1 MSDGKYSVE
10 LHVTPLNKNGK
21 WGKRVK
27 NYKVSGISNINK
39 AKEIVPKYVEHLIKL
54 SGQKTSTFF
63 AEVFILKNEEYIDCD
78 NSIVT
83 CNNEKTM
90 FSYDAA

>member
-1 MSDGKYSVE
+1 MGNSDLE
-10 LHVTPLNKNGK
+10 LPT
-21 WGKRVK
+21 R
-27 NYKVSGISNINK
+27 YK

-63 AEVFILKNEEYIDCD
+63 AEVFILKNEKYIDCD

>member
-27 NYKVSGISNINK
+27 NYKVSGLSNIDTETRENNGENK
-39 AKEIVPKYVEHLIKL
+39 DVICLR
-54 SGQKTSTFF
+54 
-63 AEVFILKNEEYIDCD
+63 
-78 NSIVT
+78 
-83 CNNEKTM
+83 
-90 FSYDAA
+90 